1 MFQKYGK
8 DPNYY
13 FQSFGNKNKDK
24 IFFLIKIHGNNGEGG
39 GLFSNL
45 LFILNHLRI
54 ADKFSITQRIPSTKS
69 SMDL

>member
-1 MFQKYGK
+1 MSKKFNFINN

-24 IFFLIKIHGNNGEGG
+24 IFYLIKIHGNNGEGG

-45 LFILNHLRI
+45 LLY
-54 ADKFSITQRIPSTKS
+54 
-69 SMDL
+69 